1 MSLTARLRA
10 TLRPTHDR
18 LEELPLT
25 RAMSD
30 GRLPRPLYQRLLAE
44 LSHLHEPFEAEL
56 GRRPEWAGLYR
67 PEMARAGLLRRDRAA
82 LGPDPEQ
89 TGPMPAT
96 RQLAEHVRLWGRDR
110 PWALLGVLYVLE
122 GSRMGSALMAGKLA
136 GCLGVPCEPGRGL
149 DYHLDG
155 GAERPKRWQRF
166 KADLDD
172 APLSPAQQDDVVAAA
187 SEAMDRIHE
196 LYAQLSAVLGPL
208 SVVLPA
214 TDQGQRTKDN

>member
-25 RAMSD
+25 RAMID
-30 GRLPRPLYQRLLAE
+30 GRLPRPLYRRLLAE

-56 GRRPEWAGLYR
+56 GRRPEWAGLFR

-82 LGPDPEQ
+82 LGPGPEDA
-89 TGPMPAT
+89 GPMPPT
-96 RQLAEHVRLWGRDR
+96 RRLVEHVRLWGSDR

-122 GSRMGSALMAGKLA
+122 GSRMGSLLLAGKLA
-136 GCLGVPCEPGRGL
+136 GCLGVPCEPGSGL

-166 KADLDD
+166 KADVDA

-187 SEAMDRIHE
+187 SGVVDRINGLYVE
-196 LYAQLSAVLGPL
+196 LLG
-208 SVVLPA
+208 
-214 TDQGQRTKDN
+214 TMQQ